1 MKQLILVC
9 ALVLATSAALGAQ
22 QFGQSGPYQGT
33 SNPPP
38 DDTITTPKPPAGHY
52 ADNEA
57 PAKTPATVQA
67 GRQGESGATA
77 QDNALPQSTSDQGT
91 VQAVPNAGAQPAA
104 DDDSQPAL
112 NSRAY
117 MGDPDGDIVHPEA
130 RPGELIE
137 GTTIRARLLNR
148 LSTTNSQSGESF
160 RATVASDV
168 MQGGQILI
176 PAGSEIDGVVVSASP
191 GHTGGHGAMLLRPQ
205 TVTLSDGQHFKIFAQ
220 VSDAPGSRTR
230 VTGEGEIT
238 PDSQLKKDGIEYG
251 GAVGAGVVTGAILG
265 GPVGA
270 LAGSLVGAGAITVHL
285 LMNHP
290 QATLDPGTVL
300 VFTLTEP
307 LDLVA
312 TGPSSGN

>member
-9 ALVLATSAALGAQ
+9 AVVLATSVTLCAQ

-38 DDTITTPKPPAGHY
+38 DDTISTQSATPKPHAGHY
-52 ADNEA
+52 ADDQA
-57 PAKTPATVQA
+57 TPAQQDNA
-67 GRQGESGATA
+67 DKAA
-77 QDNALPQSTSDQGT
+77 QDNALPQPTQPISDQGT
-91 VQAVPNAGAQPAA
+91 VQVLPNVTPQPAT
-104 DDDSQPAL
+104 DGGSQPAL

-117 MGDPDGDIVHPEA
+117 ASDPDGDIVHPEA

-137 GTTIRARLLNR
+137 GTTIRARLLGT
-148 LSTTNSQSGESF
+148 LSTSNSQSGDAF

-176 PAGSEIDGVVVSASP
+176 PTGAEIDGVVVSAST
-191 GHTGGHGAMLLRPQ
+191 GHTGGHGSMLLRPQ

-238 PDSQLKKDGIEYG
+238 PDSRLKKDGIEYG
-251 GAVGAGVVTGAILG
+251 GAVGAGVVTGAIVG

-270 LAGSLVGAGAITVHL
+270 LAGTLIGAGAVTVHL
-285 LMNHP
+285 LINHP

-307 LDLVA
+307 LDLVVA
-312 TGPSSGN
+312 GPSSGN